1 MWEYIFDYQQ
11 RIITQDK
18 LSMNELCLLF
28 YFSKQIID
36 QEFLQNQNPSE
47 YKDFLYTD
55 IVKALPILNIEVKQ
69 LKNLINK
76 LYVTK
81 YIDKQKI
88 FAGVSVALTFKALQC
103 LSKKQSVDPGNKKYF
118 FLLKWKNIST
128 LQNETGKKFPSFYE
142 YYIYNTNNKLYYNN
156 INSLDTE
163 EDKINNSNNINKE
176 KLLLPLFE
184 KYPQFKTNMLE
195 DLYIPQDFDCQK
207 LIQAVDESSF
217 LRNKIGIKFLIKHYD
232 YALRGDYKG
241 EDKEDK
247 SKLIVKD
254 SKDIGIQQ
262 TVFDQEEYIVSL
274 DMREKLKAIEK
285 EQEQILLQLREQAI
299 DKLRENNKYYTFD
312 NLSQEEQEELI
323 DVYIQEQFLKRSQTE
338 FSN

>member
-36 QEFLQNQNPSE
+36 QEFLEAQNPSQ
-47 YKDFLYTD
+47 YKDFLYVD

-88 FAGVSVALTFKALQC
+88 FAGVSVALTFKALTS
-103 LSKKQSVDPGNKKYF
+103 LSKKQFVEPGNKKYF

-128 LQNETGKKFPSFYE
+128 LQNETGKKFPSFYS
-142 YYIYNTNNKLYYNN
+142 YYLFNTKNNYIYNN
-156 INSLDTE
+156 IDNLNTE
-163 EDKINNSNNINKE
+163 EDIIDNGNNINKE
-176 KLLLPLFE
+176 KLLLPLFK
-184 KYPQFKTNMLE
+184 KYSQFKTNMLN
-195 DLYIPQDFDCQK
+195 DIKLPKNYDCQK
-207 LIQAVDESSF
+207 LIKAVDESSF

-247 SKLIVKD
+247 SKLLVKD
-254 SKDIGIQQ
+254 SKDMGIQQ
-262 TVFDQEEYIVSL
+262 TVFDQEEYSISL
-274 DMREKLKAIEK
+274 DMREKLKIIEK
-285 EQEQILLQLREQAI
+285 EQKRVLLELREQAI
-299 DKLRENNKYYTFD
+299 DKLRENNEYYIFD
-312 NLSQEEQEELI
+312 KLSQEEQEELI
-323 DVYIQEQFLKRSQTE
+323 EIYIEEHIVKCSHTE
-338 FSN
+338 